1 MAERGDDPAMG
12 AGRWPGELLGLLAE
26 ADREA
31 EAEGAERGLADPV
44 NAYLRAI
51 SRVPLLSAAEEVDL
65 AKRVERGEMAA
76 KNALIE
82 ANLRLVVSIAKRY
95 AGRGLT
101 LLDLIQEGN
110 VGLIRAVEKFDWRRG
125 FKFSTYA
132 TWWIRQAV
140 TRAIADQARTVR
152 IPVHVVDEVNR
163 VKRLQRELT
172 QVSGRE
178 PSMAEIAEKVEM
190 TPERVEELLR
200 ISQDPV
206 SLETPVGEDG
216 DARLSDLVEDTRT
229 PAPLDEVLGRMAERD
244 LERMLDSL
252 ETREREIIELR
263 YGLGEHEP
271 MTLDDLGKTLGL
283 TRERVRQIQK
293 RTLSK
298 LKRVGDRLSL
308 GGASAE

>member
-1 MAERGDDPAMG
+1 MSERNGIEPRG
-12 AGRWPGELLGLLAE
+12 AGRWPDLLGLLAD

-31 EAEGAERGLADPV
+31 DLAGAERGLADPV

-51 SRVPLLSAAEEVDL
+51 SRVPLLSGEQEVEL
-65 AKRVERGEMAA
+65 AKRVERGEMEA
-76 KNALIE
+76 KDALIE

-95 AGRGLT
+95 GGRGLT

-163 VKRLQRELT
+163 VKRAQRELT
-172 QVSGRE
+172 QVGGRD
-178 PSMAEIAEKVEM
+178 PSMAEIAKKVEM
-190 TPERVEELLR
+190 ETERVEELLR

-229 PAPLDEVLGRMAERD
+229 PAPLEEVLGRMAEHD

-263 YGLGEHEP
+263 YGLGEQDP

-293 RTLSK
+293 RTLAK

-308 GGASAE
+308 GGATE